1 MADDGPTNAEVQIAE
16 NAGASRYEISVD
28 GVLGGF
34 VTYRDRSDGA
44 RIALH
49 TEVFPEF
56 EGHGLAGRL
65 ARFVLD
71 DIRGRGGRVVP
82 RCPYVAQ
89 YIKKHPE
96 YADLVTR

>member
-1 MADDGPTNAEVQIAE
+1 MAE
-16 NAGASRYEISVD
+16 NAEASRYEISID
-28 GVLGGF
+28 GVLAGF
-34 VTYRDRSDGA
+34 VTFRDRSDGV
-44 RIALH
+44 RIVLH

-65 ARFVLD
+65 AQFVLN
-71 DIRGRGGRVVP
+71 DILWRGGRVVP

-96 YADLVTR
+96 YADLVAR